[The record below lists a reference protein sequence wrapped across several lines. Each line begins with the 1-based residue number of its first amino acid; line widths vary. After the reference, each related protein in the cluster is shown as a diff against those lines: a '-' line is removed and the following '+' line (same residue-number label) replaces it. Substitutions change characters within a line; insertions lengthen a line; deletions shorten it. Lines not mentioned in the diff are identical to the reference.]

1 MSVSSSNIS
10 AADIF
15 TVENSPH
22 KIIDQLEKKKEN
34 ENENENKKE
43 NENENENNN
52 KGDSKIQPITT
63 IISVESQDQDLDH
76 DSQPNILEFHENDFQ
91 KEFENFSNRTD
102 TKNNL
107 RLNHFSNNSIL
118 TLNPLK
124 KKGSIYNS
132 EGPENDNPNDTNLD
146 INDIN
151 TIKENNIQNNKK
163 PEFLDPENRKLLK
176 EKLELAKEKIL
187 NQQEKYLINIR
198 KAISENDI
206 DTIRKLMLDKE
217 KQSFYKRQLESSN
230 FLETMLTENRM
241 EMLTEVLKD
250 NFYHFDE
257 IFVFDYFIKMLKQR
271 GKTLNEIQSL
281 SQFITQFI
289 KNGSMYNSK
298 ELLKFI
304 WETKNKAK
312 KDSENKKKNEIS
324 IHSTFLTELLP
335 YEDLGIKS
343 HLESFFSSS
352 LKNTIFKDIKIDF
365 SISDILEKL
374 FQANSLEII
383 QEIISSWK
391 YLDHDT
397 TLLQTLFRN
406 KAYDEISI
414 LLYRYP
420 NHPHWRITPNN
431 FKEVI
436 LNEGLELII
445 LCLNEKGCKMVL
457 DDLSIQKRIVN
468 NYLLAGEKMYYGA
481 EMLSNIK
488 KTSLDLSLAFNL
500 LSNINSSI
508 KNKNIV
514 NCHSPVLTCLLL
526 CEILHN
532 ISEISV
538 HFKIKCE
545 KTRNELME
553 LCRNIHEA
561 NPSEKYIEFL
571 LGQKDSR
578 GRTAYLIA
586 AETEAFTVLESPEV
600 GTIVNKMWVGRLR
613 HDGIFAFSSLKKFL
627 ESPTTKGGNAFLAF
641 DKIDYNKTYF
651 HQLSLWEESCSLR
664 YYPESISNILLIVLY
679 NLFIFFLV
687 TDDDVMTDFKDL
699 SPLKKKMLICYI
711 IWVWCIV
718 LKIPLQILFSSL
730 SKKRKYKIDFW
741 GYIEICLLLSAFL
754 ILVDTEKLFPKYDE
768 IGNKIHSDGKSDM
781 AFIIRAS
788 ILSVNDIFVWLRI
801 TGILL
806 TYKEL
811 GPLIRIIYL
820 LSIVAAKYLLIYLII
835 MICCATIYTTIFYK
849 ASKQYKLYSVTFTT
863 LFQGYLNNSKVFDF
877 DYYKFFGAILCI
889 TFVTCGGLILVNML
903 IALLSNE
910 YTQLSKVVDAA
921 HRSVLITYFKRY
933 KWDKNYGYLI
943 LLTTPLNILNFF
955 VIPINILFREKKKN
969 LIQNNENE
977 DFDSNEQLEH
987 RDIIKIENSRQQQFN
1002 TIISRIYYSIFYF
1015 PFIFLIEAIPSFF
1028 FIPICYFVGIFT
1040 IITEY
1045 TSQIDNANLKGH
1057 LITTLSWIF
1066 GGIPYLLYIYF
1077 RDLYELFK
1085 TMFLTID
1092 INNYS
1097 NEKNRI
1103 KDFIN
1108 KNDIRNFLQFIHKR
1122 EKTEQN
1128 DLHTLFMDFLE
1139 FEKEK
1144 KAETDKEFKNQ
1155 VIYYHKLR
1163 TAGKTTLKREIISL
1177 GSLYH
1182 SNKDN
1187 INKENELE
1195 GRFIKRNL
1203 IIIEILENFLIDDG
1217 SDNFIVDI
1225 DKMKILLPKTMNIN
1239 NAYIKRLVH
1248 TDIASLNKAVNRRK
1262 NKGNAFLQH
1271 KLLNKIVG
1279 SVIRLD
1285 KVIDAEGNNDPLQ
1298 TEEAKKLNKF
1308 EIEDNEDDFYTTLED
1323 LLRNISNDVADN
1335 IHETELKIYEEENK
1349 NKLKNRK
1356 IRQSA
1361 VRRKVSNLEG
1371 KKVFE

>member
-132 EGPENDNPNDTNLD
+132 EGPENDNPNDTKLD

-613 HDGIFAFSSLKKFL
+613 HDGIFSFSSLKKFL

-1361 VRRKVSNLEG
+1361 ARRKVSNLEG

>member
-1 MSVSSSNIS
+1 MSEEDSSNIS
-10 AADIF
+10 G
-15 TVENSPH
+15 VESVNI
-22 KIIDQLEKKKEN
+22 KNLQNKENKEN
-34 ENENENKKE
+34 EDNKNIEK
-43 NENENENNN
+43 NPDKLNFPQ
-52 KGDSKIQPITT
+52 ITTT
-63 IISVESQDQDLDH
+63 IISAESSSKAGNKKRRDL
-76 DSQPNILEFHENDFQ
+76 
-91 KEFENFSNRTD
+91 SNSSLKNPITNSD
-102 TKNNL
+102 LTLGNNL
-107 RLNHFSNNSIL
+107 KQISNNSVL
-118 TLNPLK
+118 TLNPINKKNSSSQEEIQEGSLK
-124 KKGSIYNS
+124 IIGSDNSYN
-132 EGPENDNPNDTNLD
+132 
-146 INDIN
+146 N
-151 TIKENNIQNNKK
+151 TIIKK
-163 PEFLDPENRKLLK
+163 PNFLNPENRKSLK
-176 EKLELAKEKIL
+176 EKFEIAKEKIL
-187 NQQEKYLINIR
+187 FQQENYLESIK
-198 KAISENDI
+198 KAISENDM
-206 DTIRKLMLDKE
+206 DAIRELMLDKE
-217 KQSFYKRQLESSN
+217 KQNFYKRQLDSSN

-241 EMLTEVLKD
+241 DMLKEVLKD
-250 NFYHFDE
+250 PFYHFDE
-257 IFVFDYFIKMLKQR
+257 TFVFDYFIKILKQK
-271 GKTLNEIQSL
+271 GKTLTDIQL
-281 SQFITQFI
+281 VTQFIINYI
-289 KNGSMYNSK
+289 KNGSLYNSK
-298 ELLKFI
+298 EFLQFI
-304 WETKNKAK
+304 WETRNKR
-312 KDSENKKKNEIS
+312 NEIQVNKIYSKKRHKLKLLKNDIFS
-324 IHSTFLTELLP
+324 I
-335 YEDLGIKS
+335 EDEAIKS
-343 HLESFFSSS
+343 HLQNFFETSIS
-352 LKNTIFKDIKIDF
+352 NTIFKDITIDF
-365 SISDILEKL
+365 SITDLLERL
-374 FQANSLEII
+374 FKINQRDLI

-391 YLDHDT
+391 YLDNDS

-420 NHPHWRITPNN
+420 NHPHWRISQTN
-431 FKEVI
+431 FREVI
-436 LNEGLELII
+436 QNDGLELII
-445 LCLNEKGCKMVL
+445 LCLQEDECKL
-457 DDLSIQKRIVN
+457 ILEDRKIQRTIVN
-468 NYLLAGEKMYYGA
+468 NYLLHGEKLYYGA
-481 EMLSNIK
+481 EMLSNVK
-488 KTSLDLSLAFNL
+488 KTSLDLSIAFDL
-500 LSNINSSI
+500 LSNINTSI
-508 KNKNIV
+508 KNKSIV

-526 CEILHN
+526 CEILSN

-538 HFKIKCE
+538 HFKTKCE
-545 KTRNELME
+545 KTRMSLME
-553 LCRNIHEA
+553 LCKNIHES
-561 NPSEKYIEFL
+561 NPNEKYIEFL
-571 LGQKDSR
+571 LGQKDSK
-578 GRTAYLIA
+578 GRSAYVIA

-600 GTIVNKMWVGRLR
+600 GTIVNKMWVGKLR
-613 HDGIFAFSSLKKFL
+613 HDGFFAFSSLSRFL
-627 ESPTTKGGNAFLAF
+627 ENSNTKSGNPFKCF
-641 DKIDYNKTYF
+641 DILDYNKTYF

-741 GYIEICLLLSAFL
+741 GYIEICLLISSFL
-754 ILVDTEKLFPKYDE
+754 ILIDTEKLFPKYDE
-768 IGNKIHSDGKSDM
+768 IGNRIHSDGKSDM
-781 AFIIRAS
+781 AFVIRAT

-877 DYYKFFGAILCI
+877 DYYKMFGAILCI

-943 LLTTPLNILNFF
+943 FLTTPLNILNFF

-969 LIQNNENE
+969 TIQNNENE
-977 DFDSNEQLEH
+977 DFDSHEQLEH

-1002 TIISRIYYSIFYF
+1002 KIISRIYYSIFYF
-1015 PFIFLIEAIPSFF
+1015 PFIFLIEAIPSLF

-1045 TSQIDNANLKGH
+1045 TSQIDNAHWKGH
-1057 LITTLSWIF
+1057 LFTSLSWIF
-1066 GGIPYLLYIYF
+1066 SGIPYLLYIYF

-1155 VIYYHKLR
+1155 ALYYHKLR
-1163 TAGKTTLKREIISL
+1163 NAGKTTLKREIISL
-1177 GSLYH
+1177 GSLYR
-1182 SNKDN
+1182 SSKDN
-1187 INKENELE
+1187 PNQENELG

-1308 EIEDNEDDFYTTLED
+1308 EIEENEDDFYSTLED
-1323 LLRNISNDVADN
+1323 LLRNISNEVAEN
-1335 IHETELKIYEEENK
+1335 IHETELKISEEENK

-1371 KKVFE
+1371 KKVIE

>member
-1 MSVSSSNIS
+1 MSQSSSNIS
-10 AADIF
+10 AIDIM
-15 TVENSPH
+15 TVENP
-22 KIIDQLEKKKEN
+22 LKKVE
-34 ENENENKKE
+34 EENK
-43 NENENENNN
+43 NE
-52 KGDSKIQPITT
+52 GSRVQPITT
-63 IISVESQDQDLDH
+63 IISVESQEQDDNL
-76 DSQPNILEFHENDFQ
+76 LEINENEVE
-91 KEFENFSNRTD
+91 KTFENISGE
-102 TKNNL
+102 KNKNL

-571 LGQKDSR
+571 LGQKDS
-578 GRTAYLIA
+578 
-586 AETEAFTVLESPEV
+586 
-600 GTIVNKMWVGRLR
+600 NKS
-613 HDGIFAFSSLKKFL
+613 FNS
-627 ESPTTKGGNAFLAF
+627 
-641 DKIDYNKTYF
+641 
-651 HQLSLWEESCSLR
+651 
-664 YYPESISNILLIVLY
+664 
-679 NLFIFFLV
+679 
-687 TDDDVMTDFKDL
+687 FK
-699 SPLKKKMLICYI
+699 
-711 IWVWCIV
+711 
-718 LKIPLQILFSSL
+718 
-730 SKKRKYKIDFW
+730 
-741 GYIEICLLLSAFL
+741 
-754 ILVDTEKLFPKYDE
+754 
-768 IGNKIHSDGKSDM
+768 
-781 AFIIRAS
+781 
-788 ILSVNDIFVWLRI
+788 
-801 TGILL
+801 
-806 TYKEL
+806 
-811 GPLIRIIYL
+811 
-820 LSIVAAKYLLIYLII
+820 
-835 MICCATIYTTIFYK
+835 
-849 ASKQYKLYSVTFTT
+849 
-863 LFQGYLNNSKVFDF
+863 
-877 DYYKFFGAILCI
+877 
-889 TFVTCGGLILVNML
+889 
-903 IALLSNE
+903 
-910 YTQLSKVVDAA
+910 
-921 HRSVLITYFKRY
+921 
-933 KWDKNYGYLI
+933 
-943 LLTTPLNILNFF
+943 
-955 VIPINILFREKKKN
+955 
-969 LIQNNENE
+969 
-977 DFDSNEQLEH
+977 
-987 RDIIKIENSRQQQFN
+987 
-1002 TIISRIYYSIFYF
+1002 
-1015 PFIFLIEAIPSFF
+1015 
-1028 FIPICYFVGIFT
+1028 
-1040 IITEY
+1040 
-1045 TSQIDNANLKGH
+1045 
-1057 LITTLSWIF
+1057 
-1066 GGIPYLLYIYF
+1066 
-1077 RDLYELFK
+1077 
-1085 TMFLTID
+1085 
-1092 INNYS
+1092 
-1097 NEKNRI
+1097 
-1103 KDFIN
+1103 
-1108 KNDIRNFLQFIHKR
+1108 
-1122 EKTEQN
+1122 
-1128 DLHTLFMDFLE
+1128 
-1139 FEKEK
+1139 
-1144 KAETDKEFKNQ
+1144 
-1155 VIYYHKLR
+1155 
-1163 TAGKTTLKREIISL
+1163 
-1177 GSLYH
+1177 
-1182 SNKDN
+1182 
-1187 INKENELE
+1187 
-1195 GRFIKRNL
+1195 
-1203 IIIEILENFLIDDG
+1203 
-1217 SDNFIVDI
+1217 
-1225 DKMKILLPKTMNIN
+1225 
-1239 NAYIKRLVH
+1239 
-1248 TDIASLNKAVNRRK
+1248 
-1262 NKGNAFLQH
+1262 
-1271 KLLNKIVG
+1271 
-1279 SVIRLD
+1279 
-1285 KVIDAEGNNDPLQ
+1285 
-1298 TEEAKKLNKF
+1298 
-1308 EIEDNEDDFYTTLED
+1308 
-1323 LLRNISNDVADN
+1323 
-1335 IHETELKIYEEENK
+1335 
-1349 NKLKNRK
+1349 
-1356 IRQSA
+1356 
-1361 VRRKVSNLEG
+1361 
-1371 KKVFE
+1371 

>member
-1 MSVSSSNIS
+1 MSQSSSNIS
-10 AADIF
+10 AVDIM
-15 TVENSPH
+15 TVENPLK
-22 KIIDQLEKKKEN
+22 KIEE
-34 ENENENKKE
+34 ENK
-43 NENENENNN
+43 NE
-52 KGDSKIQPITT
+52 GSRVQPITT
-63 IISVESQDQDLDH
+63 IISVESQEQDDNL
-76 DSQPNILEFHENDFQ
+76 LEINENEVE
-91 KEFENFSNRTD
+91 KTFENISGEKN
-102 TKNNL
+102 NNL

-118 TLNPLK
+118 TLNPLQ
-124 KKGSIYNS
+124 KKGTLSINS
-132 EGPENDNPNDTNLD
+132 EYHESEIQNDSMKIID
-146 INDIN
+146 INNMKDSIL
-151 TIKENNIQNNKK
+151 KPKK
-163 PEFLDPENRKLLK
+163 PEFFEVENRKILR

-187 NQQEKYLINIR
+187 NQQEKYLNNIK
-198 KAISENDI
+198 KAINENDMN
-206 DTIRKLMLDKE
+206 TIRKLMLDKE
-217 KQSFYKRQLESSN
+217 KQTFYKRQLESSN

-271 GKTLNEIQSL
+271 GKTLNEIQVL
-281 SQFITQFI
+281 SQFINNFV
-289 KNGSMYNSK
+289 KNFSMYNSK
-298 ELLKFI
+298 ELLKFL
-304 WETKNKAK
+304 WETRNKEKKN
-312 KDSENKKKNEIS
+312 NQMKKKNPS
-324 IHSTFLTELLP
+324 FKHSTFLSDIMP
-335 YEDLGIKS
+335 YQDLGIKN
-343 HLESFFSSS
+343 HLENFFLSS
-352 LKNTIFKDIKIDF
+352 LKNTIFKDINIDF
-365 SISDILEKL
+365 TISDILEKL
-374 FQANSLEII
+374 FQVNSLEII

-391 YLDHDT
+391 YLDNDT

-420 NHPHWRITPNN
+420 NHEHWRITPQN

-436 LNEGLELII
+436 LNEGLDLII
-445 LCLNEKGCKMVL
+445 LCLNEKGCKVVL
-457 DDLSIQKRIVN
+457 EDLNIQKTIVN

-526 CEILHN
+526 CEILYN

-545 KTRNELME
+545 KTRKELME

-578 GRTAYLIA
+578 GRSAYLIA
-586 AETEAFTVLESPEV
+586 AETEAFTILESPEV

-613 HDGIFAFSSLKKFL
+613 HDGIFSFSSLKKFI
-627 ESPTTKGGNAFLAF
+627 ESPNNKGGNAFLAF

-664 YYPESISNILLIVLY
+664 YYPESISTILLIVLY

-687 TDDDVMTDFKDL
+687 IDDDVMTDFKDL
-699 SPLKKKMLICYI
+699 NIKKQKMLICYI
-711 IWVWCIV
+711 IWVCCIF
-718 LKIPLQILFSSL
+718 LNIPLQIFYCSL
-730 SKKRKYKIDFW
+730 SGKRKYKIDFW
-741 GYIEICLLLSAFL
+741 NYTEIGLFISAFL
-754 ILVDTEKLFPKYDE
+754 ILINTEKLFPKYDE
-768 IGNKIHSDGKSDM
+768 IGNLIHSDRKSDL
-781 AFIIRAS
+781 AFVTRAS

-835 MICCATIYTTIFYK
+835 MICAATIYTTIFYK
-849 ASKQYKLYSVTFTT
+849 ASKQYRLYSVTFTT

-877 DYYKFFGAILCI
+877 DYYNMFGAILCI

-943 LLTTPLNILNFF
+943 FLTTPLNILNFF
-955 VIPINILFREKKKN
+955 IIPINILFRENKKN
-969 LIQNNENE
+969 NIIQNNEIE
-977 DFDSNEQLEH
+977 DFDSNEALEH
-987 RDIIKIENSRQQQFN
+987 RDLVKIENSSQQKFN
-1002 TIISRIYYSIFYF
+1002 KIISRVYYSIFYF
-1015 PFIFLIEAIPSFF
+1015 PFIFLIEAIPTLFL
-1028 FIPICYFVGIFT
+1028 IPICYFIGIFT
-1040 IITEY
+1040 IISEY
-1045 TSQIDNANLKGH
+1045 YSQVDNATWKKYLMTI
-1057 LITTLSWIF
+1057 LLWIF
-1066 GGIPYLLYIYF
+1066 CGIPFLIYIYC
-1077 RDLYELFK
+1077 RDLLELFK

-1092 INNYS
+1092 ISNYS

-1122 EKTEQN
+1122 EKTEQK

-1155 VIYYHKLR
+1155 AIYYHKLR
-1163 TAGKTTLKREIISL
+1163 NAGKTVLKREIINL

-1182 SNKDN
+1182 SNKDTS
-1187 INKENELE
+1187 NKEKEFG
-1195 GRFIKRNL
+1195 GRFTKRNL

-1239 NAYIKRLVH
+1239 NSYIKRLVH
-1248 TDIASLNKAVNRRK
+1248 TDIASLNKAVNKRK

-1285 KVIDAEGNNDPLQ
+1285 KVIDAEGYNDPLQ
-1298 TEEAKKLNKF
+1298 SEEAKKLNKF

-1323 LLRNISNDVADN
+1323 LIRNISNEVADN
-1335 IHETELKIYEEENK
+1335 IHETELKISEEENK
-1349 NKLKNRK
+1349 NKIKKIKNRQSVVKKK
-1356 IRQSA
+1356 I
-1361 VRRKVSNLEG
+1361 SNIHDS
-1371 KKVFE
+1371 KKN

>member
-15 TVENSPH
+15 TIENSPH
-22 KIIDQLEKKKEN
+22 KIEENQSEKQKEN
-34 ENENENKKE
+34 ENENKIENGNQYENKKE
-43 NENENENNN
+43 NENDNENENENNN

-63 IISVESQDQDLDH
+63 IISVESQDQEH
-76 DSQPNILEFHENDFQ
+76 ESSPNILELHENELH

-102 TKNNL
+102 AKNL

-124 KKGSIYNS
+124 KKGSLYNNS
-132 EGPENDNPNDTNLD
+132 ECPENDNPNDTNLD
-146 INDIN
+146 LN
-151 TIKENNIQNNKK
+151 TIKDGDIQNNKK
-163 PEFLDPENRKLLK
+163 PEFFEPDNRKLLR

-187 NQQEKYLINIR
+187 NQQEKYLENIR

-250 NFYHFDE
+250 NFYRFDE
-257 IFVFDYFIKMLKQR
+257 IFVFDYFIKILKQR
-271 GKTLNEIQSL
+271 GKTLNEIESL
-281 SQFITQFI
+281 SQFITRFV
-289 KNGSMYNSK
+289 KNDSMYNSK

-304 WETKNKAK
+304 WETKNKTK
-312 KDSENKKKNEIS
+312 KETDIKKKNPLL
-324 IHSTFLTELLP
+324 IHSTFLTEIMP
-335 YEDLGIKS
+335 YQDIRIKN

-365 SISDILEKL
+365 TISDILDKL
-374 FQANSLEII
+374 FQLNSLEII

-391 YLDHDT
+391 YLDSDT

-420 NHPHWRITPNN
+420 NHPHWRITPIN

-445 LCLNEKGCKMVL
+445 LCLNEKGCKIVL
-457 DDLSIQKRIVN
+457 DDLSIQKTIVN

-500 LSNINSSI
+500 LSNINASI

-545 KTRNELME
+545 KTRKELME

-699 SPLKKKMLICYI
+699 SPLKKK
-711 IWVWCIV
+711 
-718 LKIPLQILFSSL
+718 
-730 SKKRKYKIDFW
+730 
-741 GYIEICLLLSAFL
+741 
-754 ILVDTEKLFPKYDE
+754 
-768 IGNKIHSDGKSDM
+768 
-781 AFIIRAS
+781 
-788 ILSVNDIFVWLRI
+788 
-801 TGILL
+801 
-806 TYKEL
+806 
-811 GPLIRIIYL
+811 
-820 LSIVAAKYLLIYLII
+820 
-835 MICCATIYTTIFYK
+835 
-849 ASKQYKLYSVTFTT
+849 
-863 LFQGYLNNSKVFDF
+863 
-877 DYYKFFGAILCI
+877 
-889 TFVTCGGLILVNML
+889 
-903 IALLSNE
+903 
-910 YTQLSKVVDAA
+910 
-921 HRSVLITYFKRY
+921 
-933 KWDKNYGYLI
+933 
-943 LLTTPLNILNFF
+943 
-955 VIPINILFREKKKN
+955 
-969 LIQNNENE
+969 
-977 DFDSNEQLEH
+977 
-987 RDIIKIENSRQQQFN
+987 
-1002 TIISRIYYSIFYF
+1002 
-1015 PFIFLIEAIPSFF
+1015 
-1028 FIPICYFVGIFT
+1028 
-1040 IITEY
+1040 
-1045 TSQIDNANLKGH
+1045 NA
-1057 LITTLSWIF
+1057 
-1066 GGIPYLLYIYF
+1066 YLLYYLGLVYCIKNSF
-1077 RDLYELFK
+1077 TNSFFITFK
-1085 TMFLTID
+1085 
-1092 INNYS
+1092 
-1097 NEKNRI
+1097 
-1103 KDFIN
+1103 
-1108 KNDIRNFLQFIHKR
+1108 
-1122 EKTEQN
+1122 
-1128 DLHTLFMDFLE
+1128 
-1139 FEKEK
+1139 K
-1144 KAETDKEFKNQ
+1144 K
-1155 VIYYHKLR
+1155 
-1163 TAGKTTLKREIISL
+1163 
-1177 GSLYH
+1177 
-1182 SNKDN
+1182 
-1187 INKENELE
+1187 
-1195 GRFIKRNL
+1195 
-1203 IIIEILENFLIDDG
+1203 
-1217 SDNFIVDI
+1217 
-1225 DKMKILLPKTMNIN
+1225 KI
-1239 NAYIKRLVH
+1239 
-1248 TDIASLNKAVNRRK
+1248 
-1262 NKGNAFLQH
+1262 
-1271 KLLNKIVG
+1271 
-1279 SVIRLD
+1279 
-1285 KVIDAEGNNDPLQ
+1285 
-1298 TEEAKKLNKF
+1298 
-1308 EIEDNEDDFYTTLED
+1308 
-1323 LLRNISNDVADN
+1323 
-1335 IHETELKIYEEENK
+1335 
-1349 NKLKNRK
+1349 
-1356 IRQSA
+1356 
-1361 VRRKVSNLEG
+1361 
-1371 KKVFE
+1371 